1 MDNRGQISLEYL
13 LITVISLIVLIAF
26 TLPLMDYGMG
36 TAMDISD
43 SLKVKSD
50 LSDIALAVKTV
61 YNEGQGSKQTV
72 HIQPKEAVRVNVEGS
87 RLSGSV
93 QLHDG
98 GYKRIDVPC
107 KSNLDSSS
115 VYLKKGSSTI
125 IVEWPVNSE
134 NMMIYT
140 YF

>member
-50 LSDIALAVKTV
+50 LSDIAFAVKTV

-72 HIQPKEAVRVNVEGS
+72 HIQPKEGINVHVEGS
-87 RLSGSV
+87 HLIFPLHVELRTSWSGKYI
-93 QLHDG
+93 HPFFC
-98 GYKRIDVPC
+98 I
-107 KSNLDSSS
+107 
-115 VYLKKGSSTI
+115 
-125 IVEWPVNSE
+125 
-134 NMMIYT
+134 
-140 YF
+140 

>member
-13 LITVISLIVLIAF
+13 LITVISLMVLIAC
-26 TLPLMDYGMG
+26 TLPLMDYSMG

-50 LSDIALAVKTV
+50 LSDIAFAVKTV

-72 HIQPKEAVRVNVEGS
+72 HIQPKEGINVHVEESHLSTRVP
-87 RLSGSV
+87 
-93 QLHDG
+93 LHDG
-98 GYKRIDVPC
+98 GYKMVKVPC
-107 KSNLDSSS
+107 KSNLESSS
-115 VYLKKGSSTI
+115 VYLKKGNSAI

-140 YF
+140 

>member
-36 TAMDISD
+36 TALDVSD

-72 HIQPKEAVRVNVEGS
+72 FLQPKEAVKVNVEGS
-87 RLSGSV
+87 YISSRAP
-93 QLHDG
+93 LHDG
-98 GYKRIDVPC
+98 GYKMVKVPC
-107 KSNLDSSS
+107 KSNLESSS

-140 YF
+140 

>member
-36 TAMDISD
+36 TALDVSD

-50 LSDIALAVKTV
+50 LSDIAFAVKTV

-72 HIQPKEAVRVNVEGS
+72 FLQPKEEVKVNVEGS
-87 RLSGSV
+87 YLSSRAP
-93 QLHDG
+93 LHDG
-98 GYKRIDVPC
+98 GYKMVKVPC
-107 KSNLDSSS
+107 KSNLESSS
-115 VYLKKGSSTI
+115 VYLKKGNSDI

-140 YF
+140 